1 MCRICKE
8 WQNLMSQKKKMTITV
23 LEKQLWSKAKAL
35 KYYDLVYMCT
45 KLTDAKRHK
54 LKITKF
60 MFWLY
65 SQACHFEIPHVTAV
79 ASIHLTLSIHVYH
92 QCFLLFSF
100 FQKRRLYGKIF
111 WLQKN
116 VNCILQVSFNAFLP
130 RVKLERWNSPQWWF

>member
-1 MCRICKE
+1 
-8 WQNLMSQKKKMTITV
+8 
-23 LEKQLWSKAKAL
+23 
-35 KYYDLVYMCT
+35 MCT

-92 QCFLLFSF
+92 QCFLLFSR
-100 FQKRRLYGKIF
+100 KEDYTGK
-111 WLQKN
+111 
-116 VNCILQVSFNAFLP
+116 SFELHKSNLP
-130 RVKLERWNSPQWWF
+130 NLSKMQFVKVMKTSDY